1 VKQELDVTCPVV
13 TAVIVVYR
21 PNFDD
26 LTAAIKAIVPQ
37 VGLLLLID
45 NGGLGSFCVTTNHN
59 IEVISMGRNVG
70 IAAAQNTGIKRA
82 TSLGA
87 EYVLLLDQ
95 DSVAA
100 PDMVRCLLSGLEE
113 RKSEGAKVAACG
125 PRYLLGNS
133 HEASAFLVAGAV
145 MLRATT
151 GDQGRE
157 TTACDFLIASGM
169 LIPMQTL
176 TTVGLMD
183 DSLFIDHVDTEWC
196 FRASSLGFRCFGV
209 SKAFMRHRLGQSCRS
224 VGFWGRRRQLPRHV
238 PFRYYFIVR
247 NSILLRRRSYMP
259 PAWRRH
265 DCIRLAG
272 LMLFHSFSA
281 KGGFC
286 ALRMSIRGLVD
297 GLLGRSGP
305 GPFV

>member
-1 VKQELDVTCPVV
+1 MKHKLDVTCPLIA
-13 TAVIVVYR
+13 AVIVVYR
-21 PNFDD
+21 PNLDE
-26 LTAAIKAIVPQ
+26 LTAAFKAIVPQ

-45 NGGLGSFCVTTNHN
+45 NGGLGSFCVTTDRNV
-59 IEVISMGRNVG
+59 EVISMGRNVG
-70 IAAAQNTGIKRA
+70 VAAAQNAGIKRA
-82 TSLGA
+82 KSLGA
-87 EYVLLLDQ
+87 DYVLLLDQ

-113 RKSEGAKVAACG
+113 RQTEGAKVAACG

-133 HEASAFLVAGAV
+133 REASGFLEAGTF
-145 MLRATT
+145 MLRRTS
-151 GDQGRE
+151 GDKARE

-169 LIPMQTL
+169 LIPMQSL

-224 VGFWGRRRQLPRHV
+224 VSFWGRRRQLPRHL

-272 LMLFHSFSA
+272 LMLFYSFSPKA
-281 KGGFC
+281 RVC
-286 ALRMSIRGLVD
+286 TLRMFVRGLVD
-297 GLLGRSGP
+297 GLLGRAGP
-305 GPFV
+305 GLF